1 MECIDERWSYKQENI
16 MLPWDKV
23 KHIKREIEG
32 GYIYHKDCYKLIT
45 NKTYINRSK
54 ERFNISKD
62 DLSNILN
69 QIAEISDI

>member
-16 MLPWDKV
+16 MVPWDKV

-54 ERFNISKD
+54 ET
-62 DLSNILN
+62 
-69 QIAEISDI
+69 